1 MMGSLGMVMKGLGLG
16 PQQKAVGLG
25 MILGRA
31 TTPDTPSG
39 VGREEGPRKD
49 DHARGACATPAPSTS
64 ESQCLLP
71 NGHEELL
78 RFAVDARVTRPD
90 LALAGL
96 EC

>member
-25 MILGRA
+25 MILGRPA
-31 TTPDTPSG
+31 TPDTPSG

-49 DHARGACATPAPSTS
+49 EHAREACAMPVRLAP
-64 ESQCLLP
+64 ESQRSP
-71 NGHEELL
+71 PKRREELL
-78 RFAVDARVTRPD
+78 GLATAARVTRPD
-90 LALAGL
+90 LALAGM